1 MLPAEVINHI
11 GGTVQVNSP
20 KISGQ
25 MLFTAYVLRKQ
36 NNKKIYQAEVQNL
49 KAPHE
54 IYIVSLDDVSAI
66 S

>member
-11 GGTVQVNSP
+11 GGIVQVKSP